1 MMNARVLQ
9 KWTIGYTRQSMLHE
23 GLAHCLCELLVLFC
37 AVVSELGEVLG
48 VAVESV
54 RPTMF
59 GEAHQVR
66 MHNMQTTVTSCNTI
80 NNSLKMI

>member
-1 MMNARVLQ
+1 M
-9 KWTIGYTRQSMLHE
+9 I
-23 GLAHCLCELLVLFC
+23 FC

-66 MHNMQTTVTSCNTI
+66 IHNVQTTVTHYATPNKTVLNSFKIISNAWLSSA
-80 NNSLKMI
+80 SLKSA